1 MSDDPGPSS
10 TVRQLP
16 SRSDGEYDTE
26 EHTVPGRTEDDRGD
40 DRSGEEESTSRRQEK
55 RREGLAKKL
64 ELVSHL
70 QKNLDMMVFV
80 YICTLYY
87 MERSLLRFLLRLA
100 PHYSFLTPKDG
111 LLLPAEHPHIYTIF
125 IPSVLCILTHIFFS
139 LPEAGE
145 ATRGYLHGGVIID
158 FIGQKPPTSRLAFLC
173 YDLVILGAQCL
184 MLAVHQE
191 RENLKKAVSPS
202 LRTISL
208 NDGQSEQPAAPTTT
222 QDLDAEERGELR
234 DETYLGEGR
243 GTELRP
249 LSGSGGQTGR
259 GESAAAAVDD
269 EQAGGTYSSAAAG
282 ADMLDIISSGN
293 AVLGNFHVIHAVR
306 AVGNGGQ
313 GAAAYSLRTLG
324 YNATLAALAAERRSR
339 LVSARQR

>member
-1 MSDDPGPSS
+1 MNDDDPGPSS
-10 TVRQLP
+10 AARELP
-16 SRSDGEYDTE
+16 SRPDGEYDAE
-26 EHTVPGRTEDDRGD
+26 EHGVPGRTEDGRGD
-40 DRSGEEESTSRRQEK
+40 GRFGEEELATRRQEK

-70 QKNLDMMVFV
+70 QKNLDMIVFV

-87 MERSLLRFLLRLA
+87 MECSLVRFLLRLA

-125 IPSVLCILTHIFFS
+125 IPSMLCILAHLFFS

-173 YDLVILGAQCL
+173 FDLVILGAQCL

-191 RENLKKAVSPS
+191 REALKKAVSPS
-202 LRTISL
+202 MRTISV
-208 NDGQSEQPAAPTTT
+208 NEAQSAQPAAQTT
-222 QDLDAEERGELR
+222 QSLDAEERGELR
-234 DETYLGEGR
+234 DETYLGEGT
-243 GTELRP
+243 GTEMQP
-249 LSGSGGQTGR
+249 LSGSGQAR
-259 GESAAAAVDD
+259 GAGSASAGAADD
-269 EQAGGTYSSAAAG
+269 EQAGDTYSSAAAG

-293 AVLGNFHVIHAVR
+293 AVLGNFHVIHAVQ
-306 AVGNGGQ
+306 AVGNGSQ

-339 LVSARQR
+339 LIARGQR

>member
-1 MSDDPGPSS
+1 
-10 TVRQLP
+10 
-16 SRSDGEYDTE
+16 
-26 EHTVPGRTEDDRGD
+26 
-40 DRSGEEESTSRRQEK
+40 
-55 RREGLAKKL
+55 
-64 ELVSHL
+64 
-70 QKNLDMMVFV
+70 
-80 YICTLYY
+80 
-87 MERSLLRFLLRLA
+87 
-100 PHYSFLTPKDG
+100 
-111 LLLPAEHPHIYTIF
+111 
-125 IPSVLCILTHIFFS
+125 VLCILAHLFFS

-158 FIGQKPPTSRLAFLC
+158 FIGQQPPTSRLAFLC

-191 RENLKKAVSPS
+191 RENLKKAVSPA

-208 NDGQSEQPAAPTTT
+208 NEGQSGQAEQPAAQTT

-234 DETYLGEGR
+234 DETYLGQGG
-243 GTELRP
+243 GTEMQP
-249 LSGSGGQTGR
+249 PSGSGQAR
-259 GESAAAAVDD
+259 AGESVSAAAAAADD
-269 EQAGGTYSSAAAG
+269 EQAGNTYSSAAAS

-339 LVSARQR
+339 LVAGRQR